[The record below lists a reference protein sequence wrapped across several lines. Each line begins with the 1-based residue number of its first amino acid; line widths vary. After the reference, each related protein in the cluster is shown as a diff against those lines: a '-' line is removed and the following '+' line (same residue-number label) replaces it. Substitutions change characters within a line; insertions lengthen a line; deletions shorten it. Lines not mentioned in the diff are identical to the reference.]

1 MAGGYAPPKP
11 GFLQGKTIPPL
22 DVMLFCGVVSV
33 VVWCPS
39 RVFLGVG
46 VLSFFFSDG

>member
-1 MAGGYAPPKP
+1 MAGGYAPPIS
-11 GFLQGKTIPPL
+11 GFLQGKTVPPL
-22 DVMLFCGVVSV
+22 DVVLFCGVSV